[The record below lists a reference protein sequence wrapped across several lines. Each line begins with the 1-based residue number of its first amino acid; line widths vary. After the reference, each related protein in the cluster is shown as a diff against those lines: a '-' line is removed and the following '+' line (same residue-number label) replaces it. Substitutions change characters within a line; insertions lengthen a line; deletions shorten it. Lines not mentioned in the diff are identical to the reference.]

1 LRVLEGMVSVQELNN
16 LMKKYTEEMG
26 NLISKGDY
34 DGAISLAMRTL
45 EELLSVARSDVV
57 GVLGDA
63 TVRTIADGLLTNYEK
78 TLSYARG
85 VYEGLKYMAPIY
97 QPGEKLQ
104 LLQVLS
110 SAVSELFSFIIGALL
125 VIASLTGPSAR
136 TEQLGVV

>member
-1 LRVLEGMVSVQELNN
+1 MVSAQELNN
-16 LMKKYTEEMG
+16 LMKKYTEEMSS
-26 NLISKGDY
+26 LISRGDY

-63 TVRTIADGLLTNYEK
+63 TVRMIADELLTSYEK

-125 VIASLTGPSAR
+125 VIASLAGPSTR
-136 TEQLGVV
+136 TEQLGLV